1 MNADEYLLQG
11 SMDLDETSYMIHIDA
26 QKLYLYLRC
35 NVLTQRH
42 ALGRDIPFDGL
53 FHGSHHEYDEFLES
67 QL

>member
-1 MNADEYLLQG
+1 MNADEHLLQD
-11 SMDLDETSYMIHIDA
+11 SMDLDGISYKIHIDV

-42 ALGRDIPFDGL
+42 ALGRDILFGGL
-53 FHGSHHEYDEFLES
+53 LRGSHHEYDEFLES